1 MVYKNEQERKAN
13 EEKKKLYDPSNILLC
28 LRRRVIPQWRDHPE
42 GRRWGVG
49 EVGGLRGGGERQPV
63 TRFHN
68 GGIGAATPVLVS
80 GQAVGRRDGAL
91 VVYVDVRTS
100 SSPFNPAIPPP
111 PSLPVHVLRLHPT
124 HPRGARRVRVRLYH
138 HQLRLSLPAF
148 QALLVHCLCRTIEAF
163 FPLARIYLH
172 LTLFP
177 GCGLFESSRRS
188 SPTSLTR
195 VLQRLQLHVAW

>member
-1 MVYKNEQERKAN
+1 MVCPSIRCGRQLIEVYRAPLLGLSMRYRRKRMVYKNEQERKAN
-13 EEKKKLYDPSNILLC
+13 DEKKKLYDPSNILLC

-111 PSLPVHVLRLHPT
+111 LPCRSIYCAYTRPTPEAPAAFACAFTTTSYGYPS
-124 HPRGARRVRVRLYH
+124 
-138 HQLRLSLPAF
+138 
-148 QALLVHCLCRTIEAF
+148 
-163 FPLARIYLH
+163 PL
-172 LTLFP
+172 F
-177 GCGLFESSRRS
+177 RRS
-188 SPTSLTR
+188 SSIASAEPSKPFFLSLASTST
-195 VLQRLQLHVAW
+195 